1 MSAAPILL
9 ALALSAPPERVFEKV
24 WSTVSE
30 DYYDANYNGADW
42 AAAREAFQAKASA
55 ARNDEKL
62 YKTLNEM
69 LRRLNDRHTSAI
81 PPSAVKQERSRSA
94 LRIGFGMQLV
104 EGHWVIKAVDPNS
117 SAHEAGVTPGWVLEK
132 MAGKAMPKT
141 TSEMAAFD
149 EAIQYR
155 PRCDAG
161 QPISLALRDPAD
173 RPREVAVACRKLSIT
188 PKHEAKMLDKDV
200 LYLRFDEFAPNSHRW
215 MQTALRANKNAK
227 AAVIDLREN
236 RGGLLDTLHAML
248 PLLFKSK
255 VPFGQVTTRANRQTQ
270 RTSRAGGNNAFDKP
284 IAVLIDSTTASAS
297 EILAAVVQESSR
309 GKIYGSTSAGVVLFS
324 IREDLPG
331 GGELQISVW
340 DYKTPKG
347 RRLEG
352 AGVVPDVKIE
362 PTLADWR
369 RGKDPVLE
377 AAIHDLQNRR

>member
-1 MSAAPILL
+1 MSALPILL
-9 ALALSAPPERVFEKV
+9 TLALSAPPERVFEKV

-30 DYYDANYNGADW
+30 DYYDAKHNGVDW
-42 AAAREAFQAKASA
+42 SAARDGFRAKAAA
-55 ARNDEKL
+55 ARNDEEL
-62 YKTLNEM
+62 YRTLNEM

-81 PPSAVKQERSRSA
+81 PPNIVKQEQSRSA

-104 EGHWVIKAVDPNS
+104 EGRWVIKAVDPNS

-132 MAGKAMPKT
+132 MAGKTMPQR

-149 EAIQYR
+149 ESMQYR
-155 PRCDAG
+155 LRCDAG
-161 QPISLALRDPAD
+161 QAISLALRDPTD
-173 RPREVAVACRKLSIT
+173 TPREVSVTCRKLSIT
-188 PKHEAKMLDKDV
+188 PKHEAKMLDSGI
-200 LYLRFDEFAPNSHRW
+200 LYLRFDEFAQNSHRW
-215 MQTALRANKNAK
+215 METALRANKSAS

-236 RGGLLDTLHAML
+236 RGGLLDTLHAIL

-255 VPFGQVTTRANRQTQ
+255 VPFGQITTRSNRQTQ
-270 RTSRAGGNNAFDKP
+270 RTSRAGGKNAFDKP
-284 IAVLIDSTTASAS
+284 VAILIDSTTASAS
-297 EILAAVVQESSR
+297 EILAAIVQESGR

-362 PTLADWR
+362 PTLADLR
-369 RGKDPVLE
+369 NGKDPTLE
-377 AAIHDLQNRR
+377 AAIHDLQIRH